1 MDWYICRSYMGDKDI
16 GNIRWFRSSEYDG
29 KWRWMYFDLDWSF
42 WYTDD
47 NPVSWLIKNND
58 YHVLIYNLLKN
69 PEFKDSFIR
78 RYAELIDS
86 FLNEEVITAEIDRYV
101 GFLEPEI
108 EKDRERWGCTVSG
121 WWNSVQQLYNFVK
134 DDARTKNVLRD
145 LKNYFRLSDEQMK
158 EYFGDKWQ

>member
-1 MDWYICRSYMGDKDI
+1 MGDKDI
-16 GNIRWFRSSEYDG
+16 GNIRWFRSSEYDN

-69 PEFKDSFIR
+69 SEFKDMFLK

-86 FLNEEVITAEIDRYV
+86 FLNGDVITAEIDRYV
-101 GFLEPEI
+101 TFLAPEM
-108 EKDRERWGCTVSG
+108 EKDRERWGYTVSG
-121 WWNSVQQLYNFVK
+121 WEKSVQMLYDYVK
-134 DDARTKNVLRD
+134 DGTRTKNVLRD
-145 LKNYFRLSDEQMK
+145 IKNYFNLSDAQMQ
-158 EYFGDKWQ
+158 EYFGAYWE